1 MTQEGRPTG
10 IKYEDADD
18 AARRG
23 GSVDFEG
30 RRAEVVRLN
39 VESSMGRQH
48 TALLDLDLG
57 EEHLVLFGYFS
68 GEDKFMEVGRKRPS

>member
-1 MTQEGRPTG
+1 MKEGGRPTG
-10 IKYEDADD
+10 IKYQDADD

-39 VESSMGRQH
+39 VETSMGTQH

-57 EEHLVLFGYFS
+57 EEHIVLFGYFS
-68 GEDKFMEVGRKRPS
+68 GDEFMEVGRKRPS

>member
-1 MTQEGRPTG
+1 MTEEGRPTG

-30 RRAEVVRLN
+30 RKAQVVRLT
-39 VESSMGRQH
+39 VESQVGPLH
-48 TALLDLDLG
+48 TARLQLDLG
-57 EEHLVLFGYFS
+57 DAQLVLLDYFS
-68 GEDKFMEVGRKRPS
+68 GDEFVETGRKRVD

>member
-1 MTQEGRPTG
+1 MKEGGRPTG
-10 IKYEDADD
+10 IKYQDADD
-18 AARRG
+18 ATRRG

-39 VESSMGRQH
+39 VETSMGTQH

-57 EEHLVLFGYFS
+57 EEHIVLFGYFS
-68 GEDKFMEVGRKRPS
+68 GDEFMEVGRKRPS

>member
-1 MTQEGRPTG
+1 MTEQGRPTG

-23 GSVDFEG
+23 GTIDFEG
-30 RRAEVVRLN
+30 HRAEVVRLN
-39 VESSMGRQH
+39 VESSMGTQH

-57 EEHLVLFGYFS
+57 DEHLVLLGYFS
-68 GEDKFMEVGRKRPS
+68 GDEFMEVGRKRPS

>member
-23 GSVDFEG
+23 GTIDFEG

-39 VESSMGRQH
+39 VESSMGMQH
-48 TALLDLDLG
+48 TALLDLNLG

-68 GEDKFMEVGRKRPS
+68 GDEFMEVGRKRPS